1 MKSFVKMFDANL
13 KEFLRDRS
21 GLFWTFAFPICFIF
35 LFGLLFTGDG
45 QGISFDYI
53 LPGILAMALMQLGLF
68 GALQFLYLREK
79 KIIRGLSVTP
89 LSRSS
94 LLSSEILLRLLAG
107 FVQTGIIIFL
117 GVIVFDITLVGNIIQ
132 ILLMVLLGSLTFV
145 SFGYMLICFV
155 KSMEGGSGLA
165 QIVQLPMMFLSGIF
179 FPVEMMPGFMQP
191 VVKLIPLTYLADS
204 LRNVMIGVP
213 GNYSLKVNILVL
225 LLWLIFTFIITV
237 KYWRWE

>member
-155 KSMEGGSGLA
+155 KSMEGGSSLA